1 MDLEGGGSRRPNCDQ
16 LLSYSVII
24 SEIPRH
30 YRQDTYKVNG
40 SNCTWLSAAML
51 IGRYDSEDGRQMS
64 IQLYN
69 DNNVDKF
76 EYMMVSKNSNQQL
89 HDENDKDSVTQPL
102 SYFVEKYGY
111 MLQRVK
117 NKHKCY
123 IQYLLD
129 ETTKGKYICVL
140 TTHSNEKTHV
150 MGIDCDKKEL
160 CDCMEKYYLKLS
172 KASLDYCCGSNN
184 FGLREIT
191 TCRKITQQQRS
202 QKKKSI

>member
-1 MDLEGGGSRRPNCDQ
+1 MSLVSYYLLGYNEVVVSHPECRKKAKKRPGIIMDLEGGGSRRPNCDQ

-117 NKHKCY
+117 KN
-123 IQYLLD
+123 INATFNIYLTRLQ
-129 ETTKGKYICVL
+129 
-140 TTHSNEKTHV
+140 
-150 MGIDCDKKEL
+150 KEST
-160 CDCMEKYYLKLS
+160 YVY
-172 KASLDYCCGSNN
+172 
-184 FGLREIT
+184 
-191 TCRKITQQQRS
+191 
-202 QKKKSI
+202 